1 MGGQGRHGLIHHKEK
16 RGEIKPPPGRGIT
29 KHTGLRGGHGGVC
42 LNASTWVAGRPM
54 NRSAA
59 KAGVGE
65 CKGSSYW
72 GGARGAERHTDC
84 TTVDGVKSHH
94 TDQLKEENEAMD

>member
-1 MGGQGRHGLIHHKEK
+1 
-16 RGEIKPPPGRGIT
+16 
-29 KHTGLRGGHGGVC
+29 
-42 LNASTWVAGRPM
+42 M

-94 TDQLKEENEAMD
+94 TDQLKEENEAMDWATENGEIKSTDLTHY